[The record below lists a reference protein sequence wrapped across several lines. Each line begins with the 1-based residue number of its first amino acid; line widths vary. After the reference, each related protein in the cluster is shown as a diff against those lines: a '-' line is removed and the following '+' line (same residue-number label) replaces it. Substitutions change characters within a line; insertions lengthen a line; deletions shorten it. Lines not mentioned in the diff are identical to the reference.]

1 MGEVGRTPT
10 FGGDNAP
17 AAIGVQNQ
25 PSFRFDDVVLGIIKS
40 VSGNLFKMKST
51 CFLPPCRGARP
62 FSAFTK
68 G

>member
-25 PSFRFDDVVLGIIKS
+25 PSFRFDDVVLDIIKS
-40 VSGNLFKMKST
+40 VSGNYLK
-51 CFLPPCRGARP
+51 
-62 FSAFTK
+62 
-68 G
+68 

>member
-25 PSFRFDDVVLGIIKS
+25 PSFRFDDKVLGIIKS
-40 VSGNLFKMKST
+40 VSGNLLK
-51 CFLPPCRGARP
+51 
-62 FSAFTK
+62 
-68 G
+68 